1 MSETIDS
8 FKRAVALFDSV
19 VADVPADA
27 WGNATPCEAWNASE
41 LVRHQCGVLDAL
53 AGIARSGEVNM
64 PQMADETDDPAARWI
79 ETRDGL
85 ATALDGA
92 DLSAEDQYWFGPMSF
107 EDFVGMVQWDPLAHS
122 WDLAQSA
129 DIAIELPEDLCESSL
144 ARVKSLGEIPRKWKL
159 ITDEVPVPDGAS
171 AAQRYLAYVGRQP

>member
-1 MSETIDS
+1 MSETIHD
-8 FKRAVALFDSV
+8 FKRAIALFDSV

-27 WGNATPCEAWNASE
+27 WGNATPCEAWNATE

-53 AGIARSGEVNM
+53 ASVARTGEVNM
-64 PQMADETDDPAARWI
+64 PQMADETDDPAARWTQ
-79 ETRDGL
+79 TRDGL
-85 ATALDGA
+85 ASALDGA
-92 DLSAEDQYWFGPMSF
+92 DLSREDQYWFGPMSF
-107 EDFVGMVQWDPLAHS
+107 EDFIGMVQWDPLAHS

-129 DIAIELPEDLCESSL
+129 GIAIELPADLCESSL